1 MTESKSS
8 YSKSFPPSWKVIIS
22 VFFLYFVGNSLLEG
36 QRFHPDIASETAS
49 KSFRPG
55 GPDGKSLF
63 YIYEWPS
70 YLDDLW
76 PPPNATLHAK
86 SGYDHGFYDN
96 RGAGTGIAP
105 DVGLFQTWQFSLYKN
120 LMARLRTSEFR
131 TRDPSKATAFII
143 PFDLGK
149 IQHLAMYGLLLN
161 HLLTCW
167 ELCTYVLQHSISY
180 VLIRHSELL
189 NSEI

>member
-1 MTESKSS
+1 MTESPLSC
-8 YSKSFPPSWKVIIS
+8 SKSFPPSFKVMIL
-22 VFFLYFVGNSLLEG
+22 VFLFCFVGNSLLDG
-36 QRFHPDIASETAS
+36 QRYHPDTATTAT

-55 GPDGKSLF
+55 GPDGRSLF
-63 YIYEWPS
+63 YIYEWPP

-96 RGAGTGIAP
+96 RGAGKGIEP

-143 PFDLGK
+143 PFDLGECNLST
-149 IQHLAMYGLLLN
+149 I
-161 HLLTCW
+161 
-167 ELCTYVLQHSISY
+167 
-180 VLIRHSELL
+180 
-189 NSEI
+189 